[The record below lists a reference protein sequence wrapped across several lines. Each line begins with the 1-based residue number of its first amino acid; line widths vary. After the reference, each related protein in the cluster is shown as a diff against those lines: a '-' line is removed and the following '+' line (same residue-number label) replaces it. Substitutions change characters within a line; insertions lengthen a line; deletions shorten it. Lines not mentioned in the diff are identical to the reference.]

1 MITYTS
7 EDDLAE
13 KWKALVESERKPV
26 FDDMRVETIH
36 SPEDGRIMHCLM
48 KHGELTAN
56 DLSVKLS
63 MSLHQ
68 VQQRVE
74 KLKKNRS
81 IRTEKKIGT
90 EIYSVRLQK

>member
-13 KWKALVESERKPV
+13 KWKALVEGERLPV
-26 FDDMRVETIH
+26 FDDMLD

-74 KLKKNRS
+74 KLRKNRS
-81 IRTEKKIGT
+81 IKTEIKIGT
-90 EIYSVRLQK
+90 DIYSVRLQK

>member
-26 FDDMRVETIH
+26 FDDMFD

-63 MSLHQ
+63 MNIGQ
-68 VQQRVE
+68 VQHRVD
-74 KLKKNRS
+74 KLRKNRS
-81 IRTEKKIGT
+81 IKTERKLGT
-90 EIYSVRLQK
+90 DIYSVRLQK